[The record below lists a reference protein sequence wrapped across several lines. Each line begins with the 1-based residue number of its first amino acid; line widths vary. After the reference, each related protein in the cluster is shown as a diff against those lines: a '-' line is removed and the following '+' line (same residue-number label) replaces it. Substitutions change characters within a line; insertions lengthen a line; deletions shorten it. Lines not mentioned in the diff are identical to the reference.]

1 VAFERIRVPQLD
13 GGIWLPGGMQPIV
26 GYDEVWIERLWQSDF
41 VRDDWYARKGA
52 EGKILLYRQ
61 VQPNYG
67 GKP

>member
-13 GGIWLPGGMQPIV
+13 GRTWLPGGQPIM
-26 GYDEVWIERLWQSDF
+26 GYDEVWIERLWQGDF
-41 VRDDWYARKGA
+41 VREDWYARKGT

-61 VQPNYG
+61 VQPSYG